1 MTSAPPRSD
10 PLPTTPGA
18 IVAGK
23 YRVERVLGKG
33 GMGVV
38 VEARHLALEE
48 RVALKFLLPA
58 FATNAEASARFMREA
73 RAVFKIKSEHV
84 VRVMD
89 VASLDNGSPYMVLEF
104 LEGSDLLRVL
114 KVQGV
119 VPVDDAV
126 DYMIQACDAIGE
138 AHSHGIIHRDVKPSN
153 LFLVTGRD
161 GMPVI
166 KVLDF
171 GISKVVG
178 TPGIDAL
185 TRTTTTMGSAHY
197 MSPEQMRSIRDV
209 DHRTDIYALGITLF
223 TLISGEHP
231 YSGNSIPQVYSEIL
245 TGTPRL
251 LRSRRPDLPEHFAG
265 VVAKAYLRDP
275 GARYQSIAELVF
287 ALAPYAPP
295 RSRPTIERIARLVGR
310 PGSTLR
316 SEPPHAR
323 GGGPPAELP
332 RLGTP
337 SPIGTTHEPSTIDDQ
352 AQTRLMPSRPPGPPI
367 HRAAAPAAQLTE
379 PARLPTS
386 NGPVIAVIAVIGVAL
401 LLGVG
406 ALLLRMTRDDAA
418 NDAAEARAAAMS
430 PRSAEPTAESPAPP
444 ASAAAAVSATAQ
456 ADPPTGSA
464 SPAGASTNPAGTAPG
479 STTPSSTAPPG
490 STPATTG
497 APRTPVPSARASS
510 TAKAAP
516 PPSSAPPPPPPSGAP
531 PKTVFDDR

>member
-1 MTSAPPRSD
+1 
-10 PLPTTPGA
+10 
-18 IVAGK
+18 
-23 YRVERVLGKG
+23 
-33 GMGVV
+33 MGVV

-58 FATNAEASARFMREA
+58 FATHAEASARFMREA

-114 KVQGV
+114 KTQGV
-119 VPVDDAV
+119 VPVDDAI
-126 DYMIQACDAIGE
+126 DYVIQACDAIGE

-245 TGTPRL
+245 TGTPKL

-275 GARYQSIAELVF
+275 AARYQSIAELVF

-316 SEPPHAR
+316 SEPPPPAR
-323 GGGPPAELP
+323 GGGPAADLP

-337 SPIGTTHEPSTIDDQ
+337 SPIETTRDPSTIDDQ
-352 AQTRLMPSRPPGPPI
+352 ARTRRMPSRPPGSPI
-367 HRAAAPAAQLTE
+367 RGAAAPAAQLPE
-379 PARLPTS
+379 PARRPTS
-386 NGPVIAVIAVIGVAL
+386 NGPVIAVLAVLGVAL
-401 LLGVG
+401 LLGGG
-406 ALLLRMTRDDAA
+406 ALLLRWIRDSAA
-418 NDAAEARAAAMS
+418 NAAVEARFAAMS
-430 PRSAEPTAESPAPP
+430 ATPAGPTAESPASPASVAAPVEPP
-444 ASAAAAVSATAQ
+444 A
-456 ADPPTGSA
+456 GSA
-464 SPAGASTNPAGTAPG
+464 SPTGASANPAGTTPG
-479 STTPSSTAPPG
+479 STTA
-490 STPATTG
+490 TPG
-497 APRTPVPSARASS
+497 APRTPAPPARASS
-510 TAKAAP
+510 TARTAP
-516 PPSSAPPPPPPSGAP
+516 PPSSAPPAPPPPSGAP